1 MTDTIGPE
9 PIPPETETIEQRLI
23 ELFQD
28 TITPITIPFD
38 ESPETKESLDFF
50 LASITKLDKTSTQ
63 IKIQVPENG
72 LIPTVSTNIMSTAK
86 TIRDDTDRK
95 LKEIFDGAEP
105 TKFKKEYVATLDIG
119 TNQNQI
125 QK

>member
-1 MTDTIGPE
+1 MTEE
-9 PIPPETETIEQRLI
+9 PTPPKTETVEQRLI

-50 LASITKLDKTSTQ
+50 LASITKLDKSSTQ
-63 IKIQVPENG
+63 VKIRIPENG
-72 LIPTVSTNIMSTAK
+72 LIPIVSTDITSTAK

-119 TNQNQI
+119 TKQNQT